1 MNKWLGFSF
10 PVCKFN
16 HNNVIKEDAT
26 EIENEDTTEIIVGFP
41 FFSRPADCRVNRIY
55 NWSNQVHG
63 WIGGHP
69 LLPYVNT
76 FYFLWYRFQREGGG
90 GGIVAFSSLMD
101 VRYKIEWQEHH
112 LICIHSRIA
121 MDVRYIL
128 EWWTIAIYNATT
140 RLVYHSENSIA
151 FTLFM
156 QWEKKKGYMKSP
168 PYIFP
173 KCTDALDLKK
183 TGI

>member
-90 GGIVAFSSLMD
+90 GNCCIQLFDGCEIQNWMARASLNLHSLKNCHGCEIYIRVMD
-101 VRYKIEWQEHH
+101 HCYLQCYYKI
-112 LICIHSRIA
+112 
-121 MDVRYIL
+121 
-128 EWWTIAIYNATT
+128 
-140 RLVYHSENSIA
+140 SIP
-151 FTLFM
+151 L
-156 QWEKKKGYMKSP
+156 WK
-168 PYIFP
+168 
-173 KCTDALDLKK
+173 
-183 TGI
+183 